1 MLTTLP
7 PFSPK
12 GTMMAMM
19 HICTAVKLDQ
29 VTVSRRF
36 TDFDYHYFWRWT
48 HFADYCY
55 FLVTFSVAGALVTVL
70 FLGFSLYVELLGFAS
85 LLLEACLGLP
95 QLWRNYSNKST
106 EGMSIQMVLC
116 WLSGDIFKTCYFV
129 ARIAPSQFWLCGTLQ
144 VLVDI
149 LILSQVALYR
159 HSQGSGG
166 LNPKSPRTKINSMYT

>member
-1 MLTTLP
+1 MQLP
-7 PFSPK
+7 NHES
-12 GTMMAMM
+12 M
-19 HICTAVKLDQ
+19 HVMFI
-29 VTVSRRF
+29 
-36 TDFDYHYFWRWT
+36 
-48 HFADYCY
+48 
-55 FLVTFSVAGALVTVL
+55 
-70 FLGFSLYVELLGFAS
+70 
-85 LLLEACLGLP
+85 
-95 QLWRNYSNKST
+95 
-106 EGMSIQMVLC
+106 SIQMVLC